1 VVLKDHDCFTLQVIA
16 KRLIESKQNTPH
28 LYLSAGSDS
37 LWSTLY
43 CYVEKYTVFNVDLF
57 ISKIFMM
64 FIRCCIGS
72 SSFS

>member
-43 CYVEKYTVFNVDLF
+43 CYVEKYTVFNVD
-57 ISKIFMM
+57 
-64 FIRCCIGS
+64 
-72 SSFS
+72 